1 MIAVALALTALTQ
14 APRPAAPQVIVT
26 RAVAAIGGEA
36 ALRDLRTLTVEFY
49 TATFGI
55 GQEETPSGPARAS
68 FAIGRT
74 QTDYAGSR
82 QTGTIELRGPGG
94 MVNQLRRVTAGQI
107 GLLETNGRQAPDNP
121 ATVANTER
129 GMRRATERVLLAAL
143 DNPAALRNLP
153 NRRWRGEPHVGVRYT
168 SGVDTVDLYFE
179 ERTGLPGFTE
189 TITDDPILGDR
200 RTISAFGR
208 WQPVT
213 GSALLYPRQYDVEVN
228 GRLQTHSVFTA
239 VTANASLADSLFV
252 IPDSIAGRAQRS
264 NPTSAPVT
272 VSLVEL
278 APGVWR
284 AEGGSH
290 HSLVVEQESR
300 LIIVEAPQSGA
311 RMQAVL
317 DTVKSR
323 FDGRSVALVVN
334 THHHWDHAG
343 GLRTVLAAVL
353 PVATHSRN
361 VTFVQSIASAAKSVR
376 PDALMRRPRRPQLT
390 VVDDSLV
397 VGAGDNRIVLYRFPT
412 AHVEG
417 MLVAYL
423 PGPRLL
429 FQSDVLSAGA
439 TLAPAGSAE
448 IVRFARAR
456 GITVDRVVGGHGGVA
471 VWADVERAA
480 AP

>member
-1 MIAVALALTALTQ
+1 MLAVALALAALTQ
-14 APRPAAPQVIVT
+14 APRPPAPQAIVT
-26 RAVAAIGGEA
+26 RAVNAMGGEA

-74 QTDYAGSR
+74 QTDYAGGR

-121 ATVANTER
+121 ATVANAER

-143 DNPAALRNLP
+143 ANPAALKSLP
-153 NRRWRGEPHVGVRYT
+153 NRRWRSEPHVGVRYAA
-168 SGVDTVDLYFE
+168 GPDTVDLYFE

-189 TITDDPILGDR
+189 TVTDDPILGDR
-200 RTISAFGR
+200 RTISAWGR
-208 WQPVT
+208 WQPAT
-213 GSALLYPRQYDVEVN
+213 GSALLYPRQYDIEVN

-239 VTANASLADSLFV
+239 VTVNAPLADSLFV
-252 IPDSIAGRAQRS
+252 IPDSIASRAQRS
-264 NPTSAPVT
+264 NPTPAPIT

-300 LIIVEAPQSGA
+300 LVIVEAPQSNA

-317 DTVKSR
+317 DTLKSR
-323 FDGRSVALVVN
+323 FGKTVALVVN
-334 THHHWDHAG
+334 THHHWDHSG

-361 VTFVQSIASAAKSVR
+361 ATFVQSIASAAKSIQ

-397 VGAGDNRIVLYRFPT
+397 VGAGDNRVVLYRFPT

-417 MLVAYL
+417 MLAAYL

-429 FQSDVLSAGA
+429 FQSDVLAPGP

-448 IVRFARAR
+448 IVRFVRAR

-471 VWADVERAA
+471 MWADVERAA